1 MTIYQQGSINTTGQ
15 VVPDLLIQIVPPAL
29 NLNGVPTNVLGIVGT
44 ATWGPVGSPTTAS
57 GQNDATQ
64 KFGKMQN
71 RKYDLGTAVYT
82 ASLQG
87 ASNFRLVRATDGTDT
102 AASATLNQTAAGS
115 VSIVNGGTGHANGN
129 VITLTGGATVTVTS
143 VTSGAIT
150 AVTLTNPGTYPTI
163 PSNPVAQTATT
174 GTGTGATF
182 NLTFPTGLTL
192 NAKYTGSTGN
202 TLVATLSAG
211 TAANSTRL
219 TVSMPGTQAEVYD
232 NIAGS
237 GNALFAALAAAIN
250 QGTGF
255 LRGLS
260 QLVTATAGAATGAPA
275 YGSLTFSGGTDGATN
290 ITSATL
296 IGQDVNPRKGMYA
309 LRGTGCSV
317 ALLADADDSGQWTL
331 QNAYGLSEGT
341 YMIATSPAGDTIS
354 NFASSVAT
362 AGVDSYGIKLLLGDY
377 CLITDTVNNGIQR
390 LVSPQGFNAGKLANL
405 SPEQSALNK
414 PLSGIIATQKTL
426 QNQQYSNADL
436 QQLALARGDV
446 ITNPIPAG
454 QVFGSRLGLNSSS
467 NAGIADDNYP
477 RLTNYIAATLNR
489 GMGLYIG
496 MVQSATVQGQAR
508 ATLDNFLR
516 NMFQQNMIQAWK
528 VILDATN
535 NPQTRTGIGYM
546 QADVMVQY
554 LSIIRYF
561 LINMQNGQTVV
572 ISNNT
577 PTAAFT

>member
-1 MTIYQQGSINTTGQ
+1 MTISQQGSINTTSQ
-15 VVPDLLIQIVPPAL
+15 VVPDILIQIVPPAL

-44 ATWGPVGSPTTAS
+44 ATWGPVNSPTTAG
-57 GQNDATQ
+57 GQPDATQ
-64 KFGKMQN
+64 KFGKLQN

-87 ASNFRLVRATDGTDT
+87 AGNFKLVRVTDGTDT
-102 AASATLNQTAAGS
+102 AASTSFSQTAAGS
-115 VSIVNGGTGHANGN
+115 VAVVNGGSGHSVGN
-129 VITLTGGATVTVTS
+129 VLTLTGGATVTVSS
-143 VTSGAIT
+143 VTSGTIT
-150 AVTLTNPGTYPTI
+150 AVTLTNPGTYATI

-174 GTGTGATF
+174 GSGTGATF

-192 NAKYTGSTGN
+192 NARYTGTTGN

-211 TAANSTRL
+211 TAAGSTKL
-219 TVSMPGTQAEVYD
+219 TISLPGQQPEVYD
-232 NIAGS
+232 NILGS
-237 GNALFAALAAAIN
+237 GSALFAALANAVN

-260 QLVTATAGAATGAPA
+260 QLVTAATGPATGAPA
-275 YGSLTFSGGTDGATN
+275 NGTYSFSGGTDGANNVTA
-290 ITSATL
+290 ATL
-296 IGQDVNPRKGMYA
+296 VGQDITPRKGMYA

-317 ALLADADDSGQWTL
+317 AMLADADDPGQWTL

-341 YMIATSPAGDTIS
+341 YMIATSPAGDTIT

-377 CLITDTVNNGIQR
+377 CLISDTVNNGIQR
-390 LVSPQGFNAGKLANL
+390 LVSPQGFLSGKLANL

-414 PLSGIIATQKTL
+414 PLSGIIATQKTQ
-426 QNQQYSNADL
+426 QNQQYTNADL

-454 QVFGSRLGLNSSS
+454 QIFGSRLGLNSSS

-477 RLTNYIAATLNR
+477 RLTNYIASTLNA
-489 GMGLYIG
+489 GMGKYIG
-496 MVQSATVQGQAR
+496 QVQSAAVQAQAR

-528 VILDATN
+528 VVLDATN
-535 NPQTRTGIGYM
+535 NPQSRASIGYM
-546 QADVMVQY
+546 QADVKVQY

-561 LINMQNGQTVV
+561 LVNMENGQTVV
-572 ISNNT
+572 IANNT